1 MIDENLAA
9 DSDVAYIMKKKK
21 ETGGKLLSEANLAV
35 IRRRNHSRAGATSSA
50 LSKTSE
56 LTHFT

>member
-1 MIDENLAA
+1 
-9 DSDVAYIMKKKK
+9 MKKKK
-21 ETGGKLLSEANLAV
+21 EKGAKLLSEANLAV

-50 LSKTSE
+50 LSKTSK